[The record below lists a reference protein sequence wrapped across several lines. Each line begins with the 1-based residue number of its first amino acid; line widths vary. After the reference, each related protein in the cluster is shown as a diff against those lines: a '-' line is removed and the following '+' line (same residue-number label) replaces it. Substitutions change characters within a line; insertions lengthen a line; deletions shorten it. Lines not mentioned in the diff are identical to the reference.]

1 LGVAAVGVGAGAPA
15 LVQSVVV
22 GIAVKEVLSVGWV
35 VSRVDAA
42 VAAVVAAVVGVESAV
57 G

>member
-1 LGVAAVGVGAGAPA
+1 VFGAGALA
-15 LVQSVVV
+15 LAQSVVV
-22 GIAVKEVLSVGWV
+22 GIAVKEVLTVGWV

-42 VAAVVAAVVGVESAV
+42 VVVVVAAVVGVESAF